1 VRCYIDTD
9 IFLKLVAFNLFER
22 ILQALDIPL
31 DNVYF
36 GPETLSKCSHGE
48 KTKQVFR
55 VEIWKRASKYVKKCK
70 QIVDAVDHDELAE
83 LVKVPAIDSGE
94 AILFAA
100 TKGQQDFL
108 LLTGDKR
115 ALCALKNHFFDQEVY
130 QRHVG
135 RIICL
140 ETALLLLVKKD
151 GFDAIRNDLKKEQHC
166 DTAIRTALTAE
177 DKQPGSFVA
186 SLTELAQKLQQE
198 TEGLLKELS

>member
-1 VRCYIDTD
+1 
-9 IFLKLVAFNLFER
+9 
-22 ILQALDIPL
+22 
-31 DNVYF
+31 
-36 GPETLSKCSHGE
+36 
-48 KTKQVFR
+48 
-55 VEIWKRASKYVKKCK
+55 
-70 QIVDAVDHDELAE
+70 
-83 LVKVPAIDSGE
+83 VP
-94 AILFAA
+94 
-100 TKGQQDFL
+100 
-108 LLTGDKR
+108 
-115 ALCALKNHFFDQEVY
+115 LKNHFFDQEVY